1 MVVGEI
7 TEDKDVVVIGGG
19 PGGYHAAIRAAGLGR
34 SVTLVEKEELGGTCL
49 NKGCIPSKIFTHF
62 AQEYKKLGHLSEMGI
77 EFPETKL
84 NMSTLQ
90 NYRDKKITQLRKGV
104 EALCKT
110 NGVEIVKGTASFLS
124 ETRIGVE
131 NGHDFSLFN
140 FKHAIIAAGGEFHY
154 PAGIDFDSER
164 ILNERE
170 IFTLDELPVELAVY
184 GADYISLEIASS
196 FAVLGTEVTLIIP
209 EDLPVDPS
217 ISKELLRLFKK
228 QKMTVLKKS
237 ILQEVTCSGDRV
249 RTVLKKENDEI
260 ISIESS
266 HFVVSGTVKPN
277 LGKLGLDRLGIEL
290 TGDGY
295 IQTDRRGQ
303 TSIGSLWAIGDVT
316 EGPSLAVK
324 AIKQGKAAAE
334 AITGGQPEV
343 DLRHI
348 PTVIQLTPPVAYAGL
363 NEREAEEE
371 GYKVSTSAFP
381 VRANGYASVTGSSD
395 GQVKIVCDR
404 ETDLILGVHM
414 IGAGA
419 VELIQSGVLGL
430 EMAARDEDF
439 IFPHY
444 AHPGFGES
452 LLEAVEGLKGT
463 PVHLAP
469 RKKEPAG
476 R

>member
-7 TEDKDVVVIGGG
+7 TEDKDVIVIGGG
-19 PGGYHAAIRAAGLGR
+19 PGGYHAAIRAAGLGH
-34 SVTLVEKEELGGTCL
+34 SVTLIEKEELGGTCL

-62 AQEYKKLGHLSEMGI
+62 AQEYKKLGHLSELGMEYTG
-77 EFPETKL
+77 TKL

-90 NYRDKKITQLRKGV
+90 EYREKKITQLRKGV
-104 EALCKT
+104 ETLCKA

-131 NGHDFSLFN
+131 NGHDFTLYN

-154 PAGIDFDSER
+154 PAGVGFDSER
-164 ILNERE
+164 ILKERE
-170 IFTLDELPVELAVY
+170 IFAMEVLPDELAVY
-184 GADYISLEIASS
+184 GTDYVSLETASS
-196 FAVLGTEVTLIIP
+196 FAVLGTKVTLILP
-209 EDLPVDPS
+209 EELPFDSS
-217 ISKELLRLFKK
+217 ISKEILRLFKK
-228 QKMTVLKKS
+228 QKITVLKES
-237 ILQEVTCSGDRV
+237 VLQEVSCSGDRV
-249 RTVLKKENDEI
+249 LTVLKKENDEI
-260 ISIESS
+260 FSIESS

-277 LGKLGLDRLGIEL
+277 LKKLGLDRLGIEL
-290 TGDGY
+290 TGEGY
-295 IQTDRRGQ
+295 IQTDRIGQ
-303 TSIGSLWAIGDVT
+303 TSIGSLWAVGDVT

-334 AITGGQPEV
+334 AISGGQPEV

-348 PTVIQLTPPVAYAGL
+348 PTVIQLTPPVACAGL
-363 NEREAEEE
+363 NERDAAEA
-371 GYKVSTSAFP
+371 GYTVAVSEFP
-381 VRANGYASVTGSSD
+381 VRGNGYASVTGSSD
-395 GQVKIVCDR
+395 GLVKIVCDKK
-404 ETDLILGVHM
+404 TDLILGVHM

-439 IFPHY
+439 IFPLY

-463 PVHLAP
+463 AIHLAP
-469 RKKEPAG
+469 RKKETAG